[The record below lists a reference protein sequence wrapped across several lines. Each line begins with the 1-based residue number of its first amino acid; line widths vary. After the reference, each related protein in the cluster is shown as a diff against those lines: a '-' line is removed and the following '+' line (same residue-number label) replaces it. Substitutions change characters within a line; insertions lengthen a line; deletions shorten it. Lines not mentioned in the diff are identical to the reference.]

1 MEEKEVRSILDKVL
15 EFGDGDV
22 LVGAA
27 KAVETGVLDNPFA
40 ANRAAAG
47 KVLGIKDSAGAIRYY
62 NTGNLPFSKEIIDYH
77 KEKIA
82 EREKLNRAIRS
93 AMKLWLAIF

>member
-1 MEEKEVRSILDKVL
+1 MDKVL

-47 KVLGIKDSAGAIRYY
+47 KVLGIKDSEGAIRYY
-62 NTGNLPFSKEIIDYH
+62 NTGNLPFSKEIIEYH

-82 EREKLNRAIRS
+82 QREKIQGKSINYETLIS
-93 AMKLWLAIF
+93 DLLAVSNGYLV